1 MYQIRASAL
10 DGIALAADKRA
21 MTPPSRTGQA
31 CATPTELD
39 AEAASAE
46 RLLPEGPDPALA
58 RLLARRSREFR
69 YSHGRDG
76 VFTFVSASVEGI
88 TGYTPAE
95 WRSHYTTYLSDN
107 PINEA
112 VRDLTEHALQEGTAQ
127 PPYRVAVR
135 HRDGH
140 EVLLEIAEHPYFD
153 GDGVAGITGLARDVT
168 DEERLLDECQR
179 AMRRYQALFETSH
192 DGIFVADART
202 GILLDVNPAGEKLV
216 GRTRAEL
223 VGEHFTSLHPGTARA
238 HSTAAFRTAVR
249 RPHAL
254 MEMPLP
260 VVRPDGREVPVE
272 ISTSTFEHEGRLV
285 IQGVFR
291 DATAQAARTD
301 ALREAVQQMS
311 RAFASA
317 PSGLCL
323 ANRAGRVTQP
333 NLALCVLS
341 GRTPGDLEDQPA
353 WALIET
359 THPVST
365 RRELQQVLTGRE
377 ISASIRGRL
386 VGSGRQVLLHA
397 GCLDVTTGG
406 AILLWQDLSEIESAQ
421 AEIEEQRQR
430 ATRALGEMA
439 VALARTIEQ
448 RDPYTS
454 GHQSRVARIA
464 VALGRELGL
473 PEEQLVGVDMGAQ
486 LHDIGKIGIPAEL
499 LTFPGKLNDL
509 QFALIR
515 QHPTIGHSIVKDI
528 ATPWPIAEIILQHHE
543 RLDGSGY
550 PAGLIGDQIC
560 REARIVAVADVLEA
574 ITAHRPYRPALG
586 LDAGLAEL
594 RRGRGRLYDAEVVDA
609 CLAVMRDLVEQAR
622 ILDGS

>member
-1 MYQIRASAL
+1 
-10 DGIALAADKRA
+10 
-21 MTPPSRTGQA
+21 MTPPRATGQA
-31 CATPTELD
+31 Q
-39 AEAASAE
+39 ASAPE
-46 RLLPEGPDPALA
+46 PDADEACAHSLLGEGSDLVLA
-58 RLLARRSREFR
+58 RVLARRSREFR
-69 YSHGRDG
+69 FSHGRDG
-76 VFTFVSASVEGI
+76 VFTFVSASVEAI

-95 WRSHYTTYLSDN
+95 WRTHYTRYLTDN
-107 PINEA
+107 PINAAARE
-112 VRDLTEHALQEGTAQ
+112 LTEQALADGVAQ
-127 PPYRVAVR
+127 PPYRLAVR

-140 EVLLEIAEHPYFD
+140 ELLLEIAEHPYFD
-153 GDGVAGITGLARDVT
+153 GTGVAGITGLARDVT
-168 DEERLLDECQR
+168 DEEALLDECQR
-179 AMRRYQALFETSH
+179 ALRRYHALFETSH

-216 GRTRAEL
+216 GRSRAEL
-223 VGEHFTSLHPGTARA
+223 VGEHFTALHPRQSEA
-238 HSTAAFRTAVR
+238 HCTAAFQAAASR
-249 RPHAL
+249 RDAL
-254 MEMPLP
+254 TEMPLT
-260 VVRPDGREVPVE
+260 VIRPDGREVPVE

-291 DATAQAARTD
+291 DATAQAARTG

-323 ANRAGRVTQP
+323 ADRAGRVTQP

-359 THPVST
+359 AHPVST
-365 RRELQQVLTGRE
+365 RRELQQVLTGRD

-386 VGSGRQVLLHA
+386 AGSGRQVLLHA
-397 GCLDVTTGG
+397 GCLDPTTGG
-406 AILLWQDLSEIESAQ
+406 AVLLWQDLSEIETAQ
-421 AEIEEQRQR
+421 AEIAEQRQR

-448 RDPYTS
+448 RDPYTA

-473 PEEQLVGVDMGAQ
+473 SEEQLVGVDMGAQ

-499 LTFPGKLNDL
+499 LTFPGRLSDL
-509 QFALIR
+509 QLALIR
-515 QHPTIGHSIVKDI
+515 EHPTLGHGIVKDI
-528 ATPWPIAEIILQHHE
+528 ATPWPIADIILQHHE

-550 PAGLIGDQIC
+550 PAGLRGDAIC
-560 REARIVAVADVLEA
+560 LEARIVAVADVLEA

-586 LDAGLAEL
+586 LVAGLEEL
-594 RRGRGRLYDAEVVDA
+594 RRGRGTLYDAAVVDA
-609 CLAVMRDLVEQAR
+609 CLALTRDPVEAAQL
-622 ILDGS
+622 LDGR